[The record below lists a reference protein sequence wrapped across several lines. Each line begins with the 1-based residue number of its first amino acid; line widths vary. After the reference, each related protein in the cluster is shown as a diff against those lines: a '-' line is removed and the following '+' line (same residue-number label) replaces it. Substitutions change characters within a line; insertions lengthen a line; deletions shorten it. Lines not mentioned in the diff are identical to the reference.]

1 MLLMVEK
8 DTRGKICHALNEYG
22 KANNKHLKHYD
33 KNKEQSYLKY
43 WYVNNFYGQAMS
55 QKLPVSYF
63 KWIED
68 ISEFNEDFIKS

>member
-33 KNKEQSYLKY
+33 KNTL
-43 WYVNNFYGQAMS
+43 W
-55 QKLPVSYF
+55 
-63 KWIED
+63 
-68 ISEFNEDFIKS
+68 